1 MAPASDSVARK
12 KSAQA
17 LEGGREVLAYRGG
30 GKNMKIRELLKAQ
43 KATILLTLTALSLL
57 TFCISMFTTSAS
69 QDGKR
74 QGRGRI
80 LTRRHDLQPASPS
93 GDPPAITDAAALEAL
108 SQIQNFEGNIHN
120 NFHTRSIRIDVAEN
134 GRKFTPDDTPVFPD
148 GLPAY
153 GNEFITEGYIYPSG
167 TINDTSG
174 VKENGDP
181 EFPDKV
187 IGRWYCRGWHVGDGA
202 NTATGPGVI
211 THQLY
216 DFVTQPGRI
225 TITTDGVELV
235 DANVPFHRA
244 ITGGTG
250 PYALARGEATQTLL
264 GFPNVAGGVNLRLEL
279 KVAVR

>member
-1 MAPASDSVARK
+1 MRK
-12 KSAQA
+12 KSARA
-17 LEGGREVLAYRGG
+17 LEVGREDLAYRGG
-30 GKNMKIRELLKAQ
+30 GKNMKIRELLKIQEAP
-43 KATILLTLTALSLL
+43 ILLVLIALTLLSLCAAL
-57 TFCISMFTTSAS
+57 FTTNAS

-80 LTRRHDLQPASPS
+80 FTRQHDVQPAPPF
-93 GDPPAITDAAALEAL
+93 GNPPAITDAQALEAL

-120 NFHTRSIRIDVAEN
+120 NSHTRTIRIDVAEN
-134 GRKFTPDDTPVFPD
+134 GRKFTPDETPVFPD

-167 TINDTSG
+167 TINGTNG

-202 NTATGPGVI
+202 HTATGPAVI

-216 DFVTQPGRI
+216 DFVAQPGRI

-235 DANVPFHRA
+235 DANVPFQRA

-279 KVAVR
+279 KVMVRQ